1 MLGAGSRMGMSSV
14 SRGVVQRGLGGVGG
28 MSGECEAGGR
38 GLVLCVEA
46 YGLVVRLRVWQ
57 RRLLFLGGV
66 IVGFCMGIVERDVG
80 RPCGLCGILGGGR
93 VWSERLRFPFLSL
106 CSCLG
111 VDGLGW
117 SALGGA
123 CGGCRCDGRGR
134 MGMVV
139 LFCGRRWVMWE
150 AGVVVRVVQ
159 REA

>member
-1 MLGAGSRMGMSSV
+1 MSSV
-14 SRGVVQRGLGGVGG
+14 SRGVVQRVLGGVGG

-57 RRLLFLGGV
+57 RRCLFLGGV
-66 IVGFCMGIVERDVG
+66 IVGVCIGAVG
-80 RPCGLCGILGGGR
+80 GGRGEVLFGLCGVLGGGR
-93 VWSERLRFPFLSL
+93 VCSEHLRFLSRSL
-106 CSCLG
+106 LRCFG
-111 VDGLGW
+111 VGVLRC
-117 SALGGA
+117 SALVGS
-123 CGGCRCDGRGR
+123 CGGRRSGGRGR

-139 LFCGRRWVMWE
+139 VLCGRMWVIWE